1 MRKVIIKYCFFVL
14 LLFVTIQLKSQFYN
28 GMQMDFG
35 KNRVQYKEFV
45 WQFYRQKK
53 FDTYFYVGGKNLAEF
68 ATNIADKRISQL
80 ESYFGYNFQKRII
93 FLIYNNLSDFR
104 QSNVGYISSSDQY
117 NIGGTTRIVDN
128 KVFMYY
134 DGDHVRFQ
142 KQIYAAIAEV
152 MANEMLYGSDFTAK
166 VTNSTL
172 LTLPEW
178 YYKGLVSYLSDE
190 WNVEIENYVRDGIL
204 SKKYEK
210 FNRLSGNDAIY
221 AGHSI
226 WYFISQKY
234 GKQVIPNILYLTRI
248 SKNSE
253 SGFLYVIGLPM
264 KYLAYE
270 WLNYYDEKYYS
281 DEQKRSFP
289 ESNKVLN
296 KTNKTKLYQ
305 QLCESPDGKY
315 FAYQTNQIGK
325 VRVYLKTKDEK
336 KGKCI
341 FKFGQRLDQITDYSY
356 PLLAWHPSGKMFSF
370 ITEEK
375 GTIRLYFYDIEEKKL
390 DWKEMFNIDKIVD
403 YSFSHDG
410 FNLVLSAVKD
420 GQTDIYVFNNAA
432 NTYTKITN
440 DLADDRFPRFIN
452 NSNDILFSSN
462 RINDTIGL
470 DNSANFEKATY
481 DVFVYNFKSKSNV
494 LTRITNTPFDNETMP
509 FSVKNNEFLFL
520 SDNNGIINRE
530 LAKFDSTINYIDT
543 VTHYRYFTETK
554 PLTNYSRNILEQNVN
569 NNATT
574 YSEILFKNGRY
585 ELFNNS
591 IDYSATID
599 NMLKTSFKKNSIK
612 KEIEL
617 DSLQK
622 IKKNINVKIDTIVIN
637 NVPNIQLFDTSKID
651 INNYVFEFQKNKQKG
666 YLPKADSIKSVAK
679 TDTVNSNRFHPMIYL
694 TSFYTN
700 TVVTQIDFGFLSNSY
715 QPFTGGPFY
724 FNPGFNVFF
733 KVGTTD
739 LFEDYK
745 ITGGVRFAGNFNS
758 NEYLLSFEN
767 LKKRLDKQ
775 IVFHRL
781 ALNSAMDYALIK
793 THTHELHYILK
804 YPFNQ
809 VTSLKFTSILRND
822 RSAYLSMDLPSLQHI
837 DVTKTWLGEKIEF
850 IYDNTRNRGL
860 NLYYGTRSKLFF
872 EAYDQIDAKKASLFV
887 TGLDIRHYQKI
898 HRDLIW
904 ASRIAAS
911 TSFGRQKLIYYL
923 GSVDNWINLS
933 TKTQTFDQSVLIDQ
947 TQNYVYQAVATNM
960 RGFTQNIRNGNSF
973 AVLNNELR
981 WPIIKYFMNR
991 PIHSDF
997 FENFQVISFF
1007 DIGTAWS
1014 GSSPNSDQ
1022 NAYNKEVIHN
1032 GPITIVID
1040 KDRQPIVY
1048 GYGFGLRSRL
1058 LGYFVRA
1065 DWAWGIENNTVLPRI
1080 FYLSLSLDF

>member
-1 MRKVIIKYCFFVL
+1 MQKRILKYCFFVL
-14 LLFVTIQLKSQFYN
+14 LFFITIQLKSQFYN
-28 GMQMDFG
+28 GLQMDFG
-35 KNRVQYKEFV
+35 KNRVQYKNFV

-68 ATNIADKRISQL
+68 ATNVAEKRINQL
-80 ESYFGYNFQKRII
+80 ELYFGYNFQKRII
-93 FLIYNNLSDFR
+93 ILIFNNLSDFR
-104 QSNVGYISSSDQY
+104 QSNVGFISSSDQY

-128 KVFMYY
+128 KVSIYY

-142 KQIYAAIAEV
+142 RQIIAAIAEV
-152 MANEMLYGSDFTAK
+152 MVNEMLYGSDFTAK
-166 VTNSTL
+166 MTNSTL

-178 YYKGLVSYLSDE
+178 YYKGLISYLSDD

-204 SKKYEK
+204 SGKYEK
-210 FNRLSGNDAIY
+210 FNRLSGHDAIY

-226 WYFISQKY
+226 WYYISQKY

-253 SGFLYVIGLPM
+253 SGFLYVLGLPM
-264 KYLAYE
+264 KYLSSE
-270 WLNYYDEKYYS
+270 WLNYFDEKYYN

-289 ESNKVLN
+289 ENNKILN
-296 KTNKTKLYQ
+296 KTRKTKVYQ

-325 VRVYLKTKDEK
+325 VRIYLKTKDEK
-336 KGKCI
+336 KGKCV

-356 PLLAWHPSGKMFSF
+356 PLLAWHPSGKIFSF

-375 GTIRLYFYDIEEKKL
+375 GTTRLCFYDIEEKKL
-390 DWKEMFNIDKIVD
+390 DWKEMFNIDKVVD
-403 YSFSHDG
+403 FSFSQDG

-440 DLADDRFPRFIN
+440 DLADDISPRFIN
-452 NSNDILFSSN
+452 NSSEILFSSN
-462 RINDTIGL
+462 RTNDTLGK
-470 DNSANFEKATY
+470 DNTSDFEKANY
-481 DVFVYNFKSKSNV
+481 DVFIYNYKTKSPV
-494 LTRITNTPFDNETMP
+494 LMRITNTPLDNEIMP
-509 FSVKNNEFLFL
+509 FHVKNNEFLFL
-520 SDNNGIINRE
+520 SDDNGIFNRE

-554 PLTNYSRNILEQNVN
+554 PLTNYSRNILEQNVKN
-569 NNATT
+569 DGIS
-574 YSEILFKNGRY
+574 YSEILFKNGKY
-585 ELFNNS
+585 SLFNNT
-591 IDYSATID
+591 IDYSTSIENKSQTIYKK
-599 NMLKTSFKKNSIK
+599 NLIKKTS
-612 KEIEL
+612 EL
-617 DSLQK
+617 DSIQK
-622 IKKNINVKIDTIVIN
+622 IKKTKETKSDTIIVN
-637 NVPNIQLFDTSKID
+637 NVSNIQKFDTSRID
-651 INNYVFEFQKNKQKG
+651 INNYVFEFQKNKQKSS
-666 YLPKADSIKSVAK
+666 LPKNDSLKSVNK
-679 TDTVNSNRFHPMIYL
+679 TDSSYSNKFHPMIYL

-700 TVVTQIDFGFLSNSY
+700 NVVSQIDFGFLSDSY

-733 KVGTTD
+733 KVGATD

-745 ITGGVRFAGNFNS
+745 ITGGVRLAANLNS

-793 THTHELHYILK
+793 THTNEINYILK

-809 VTSLKFTSILRND
+809 VMSLKFTTNLRND
-822 RSAYLSMDLPSLQHI
+822 RSAYLSTDLVTLQHADI
-837 DVTKTWLGEKIEF
+837 SKSWLGEKVEW

-872 EAYDQIDAKKASLFV
+872 EAYDQINAKKADLFV
-887 TGLDIRHYQKI
+887 VGLDIRHYQKI

-911 TSFGRQKLIYYL
+911 TSFGTRKLIYYL
-923 GSVDNWINLS
+923 GGVDNWINLS
-933 TKTQTFDQSVLIDQ
+933 TKVQTFDQSVLIDQ

-973 AVLNNELR
+973 AVINNELR

-1007 DIGTAWS
+1007 DVGTAWS
-1014 GSSPNSDQ
+1014 GSSPNSKQ
-1022 NAYNKEVIHN
+1022 NAYNKEIIQN
-1032 GPITIVID
+1032 GPITIIID

-1065 DWAWGIENNTVLPRI
+1065 DWAWGIENNTVLPSI